1 MDRTRDAFYNVP
13 NTAIPLNNRRPG
25 EIADIAKE
33 QLKRYER
40 AAETWPVQATMV
52 DHRMG
57 ERCRVCHQNLW
68 FHHDT
73 QERPFNYAPAETRAL
88 IVAHIRQVHEDII
101 SLDGEIME
109 DKDEREREILGATGG
124 GYAGSIGSSD
134 ANRPWDKSRDSRGI
148 EYT

>member
-1 MDRTRDAFYNVP
+1 MSGYGMTP
-13 NTAIPLNNRRPG
+13 NSAIPHNNRRPG

-52 DHRMG
+52 DGRMG

-73 QERPFNYAPAETRAL
+73 EERPFNYAPAETKAL
-88 IVAHIRQVHEDII
+88 IVAHIRQIHEDII
-101 SLDGEIME
+101 TLDGEIME
-109 DKDEREREILGATGG
+109 DENERQRAVLGATGG
-124 GYAGSIGSSD
+124 GYAVGIGRRD
-134 ANRPWDKSRDSRGI
+134 ADRPFDQSRDSRGI